1 MHSVGQNNHWT
12 SVSNSLPPIVL
23 TQALKYVDVYVDD
36 HLLLAQDP
44 PERREA
50 VRDRVMHTLEK
61 VVCHSFITTIC
72 NATKY

>member
-1 MHSVGQNNHWT
+1 MPQNIRLADRYGSYDSHAT
-12 SVSNSLPPIVL
+12 
-23 TQALKYVDVYVDD
+23 TKKGD
-36 HLLLAQDP
+36 HLLSAQDP

-72 NATKY
+72 GATKY